1 MKTCLLI
8 TVLALSF
15 VDTVAQ
21 NGVVLRLQTNLPEA
35 LVYAD
40 SVPIGRA
47 SSNYFL
53 IPRSTRLLRLVPS
66 NSDSWSIIPIWRE
79 LTFSTGDTLSLELN
93 FPHHYK
99 VESVPFGAEVVL
111 ETPEGRSRLG
121 DTPLLHTADSPLRGM
136 LFVHKEGFESQ
147 RLTPGDEV
155 WNHHQ
160 LALKILEEGSLT
172 ATDEVWIPER
182 PKRKWITYVAASTA
196 LVSGVLAV
204 HYKLKADRRYD
215 RYALSGDPTLRG
227 GFVRLDR
234 NAAIALGTMQVG
246 LGVLA
251 IRLIIN

>member
-1 MKTCLLI
+1 MRTCLLV

-15 VDTVAQ
+15 VDTFAQ
-21 NGVVLRLQTNLPEA
+21 NGVVVRLQTNLPDA

-40 SVPIGRA
+40 SVRVGRA
-47 SSNYFL
+47 ASDFFL
-53 IPRSTRLLRLVPS
+53 IPRSTRRLRLVPS
-66 NSDSWSIIPIWRE
+66 KSDSWSITPIWRDIA
-79 LTFSTGDTLSLELN
+79 LSTGDTLSLELN
-93 FPHHYK
+93 FPYHYK
-99 VESVPFGAEVVL
+99 IESNPFGAEVFL

-155 WNHHQ
+155 WNHHH
-160 LALKILEEGSLT
+160 LALDVLEEGTL
-172 ATDEVWIPER
+172 AAAVEVWIPKR
-182 PKRKWITYVAASTA
+182 QSRKWITYVAASTA

-204 HYKLKADRRYD
+204 HYKLKADSRYD
-215 RYALSGDPTLRG
+215 RYALSGDPNLRG
-227 GFVRLDR
+227 GFERMDR